1 VTKYQTVFVVGVSL
15 LLASSF
21 GCHTRSAIDKER
33 PKRTVRFDDLRPGTR
48 VRLILNPD
56 SSIPYSRAFK
66 QRGFECFVRK
76 VRTDKVWVDMIDGL
90 VEFEIASKDI
100 QRIEYVG
107 LEFEEPLI
115 EWPAVY
121 IPATLTALLLLMGQ

>member
-1 VTKYQTVFVVGVSL
+1 M
-15 LLASSF
+15 
-21 GCHTRSAIDKER
+21 
-33 PKRTVRFDDLRPGTR
+33 
-48 VRLILNPD
+48 
-56 SSIPYSRAFK
+56 
-66 QRGFECFVRK
+66 RK

-107 LEFEEPLI
+107 LEFEESLI